1 LRVKVSLFRKYVAL
15 FLAIVCLALLV
26 NGTFGMWFSYQQ
38 HQAALIRIQQ
48 EQAVAAA
55 AKIGQFIKEIEAQLG
70 WTTHAQ
76 WSAGNLEQ
84 RIRDARRLLRQV
96 PAITE
101 LAQLDSAGR
110 ERLRVSRVAMN
121 VIGSQA
127 DFSQDVRFREAVA
140 HKVYYGP
147 VYFRRETEPYMTLA
161 LAGTQRDAGVSIAEV
176 NLKLIW
182 DVVSQIKVG
191 EGGHAYVVDAEGR
204 LIAHPDI
211 SLVLRNTDL
220 SQLSQ
225 VQAARAAGAGIPFA
239 QAQVAQDLQRREVLS
254 AYATIAPL
262 GWRVFIELPLEEAY
276 APLYASI
283 KREGGMLLAGLA
295 LASIAGILL
304 ARKMVGPIRT
314 LRAGAARIGS
324 GDLSQRIAVKTGDE
338 LEALAEQFNDMA
350 SRLQESYA
358 DLEKK
363 VESRTAELA
372 QSVAE
377 LRALGEVSQAVNSTL
392 DLETVLS
399 TIVAK
404 AVELS
409 GTDAGEISEFD
420 ERRKEFLLRATH
432 GMSEAMIAAFKDH
445 HLGTGDI
452 VRQAAA
458 QREPIQI
465 ADMRRQ
471 PASAA
476 RDIVLEAGHRGLLI
490 VPLLRPDRVAGALV
504 VRRKKPGLFP
514 KPTIDLLQTFA
525 AQSVVAIQNARLF
538 SEIEEK
544 RRQLEIAGKQKSR
557 FLAAASH
564 DLRQPLHALSLYTAT
579 LKLQAASGV
588 TGEIV
593 THIDHAVD
601 SLSAL
606 VESLLDI
613 SRLDAGVV
621 QVEPQSMSVRA
632 LLQRIEASYRP
643 VAREKGLQFSVE
655 AEDALVHTDPV
666 LLERLMRNLVDNAFK
681 YTASGGVTLHAEV
694 AGPAA
699 RIAVRDTGPG
709 IPVAERER
717 VFEEFYQIG
726 NPERD
731 RARGLGLGLAI
742 VRRLAQLLGLDVKLE
757 SEPGRGATF
766 TVSVPLAPDARAEPR
781 RPAATVAPS
790 SRGLAGAQ
798 ILVIDDEPEVRGGM
812 TMLLEHL
819 GCRVAACGGYAEAEQ
834 LLEKQALSVDLIIAD
849 FRLRQNESGID
860 TVRRLRARV
869 GNVPVLLLTGD
880 TAPERLREAQA
891 SGLRLLYKPI
901 SPKVLTENMLAAL
914 QR

>member
-1 LRVKVSLFRKYVAL
+1 VKVSLFRKYVAL

-26 NGTFGMWFSYQQ
+26 NGAFGMWFSYQQ
-38 HQAALIRIQQ
+38 HEDALVRIQK

-70 WTTHAQ
+70 WTTHTQ

-101 LAQLDSAGR
+101 IAQLDGAGR
-110 ERLRVSRVAMN
+110 ERLRVSRVAIN

-127 DFSQDVRFREAVA
+127 DLSSDVRFREAAA

-225 VQAARAAGAGIPFA
+225 VQAARAAGSGKPFV

-254 AYATIAPL
+254 AYAAIAPL
-262 GWRVFIELPLEEAY
+262 GWRVFVELPLDEAY

-283 KREGGMLLAGLA
+283 KREGALLLAGLA

-324 GDLSQRIAVKTGDE
+324 GDLSQRISVKTGDE

-358 DLEKK
+358 NLERK

-392 DLETVLS
+392 DLETVLA

-420 ERRKEFLLRATH
+420 ERRQEFLLRATH
-432 GMSEAMIAAFKDH
+432 GMNEAMIAAFKDH
-445 HLGTGDI
+445 HLGTGEI

-458 QREPIQI
+458 QREPIEI

-504 VRRKKPGLFP
+504 VRRRKPGLFP
-514 KPTIDLLQTFA
+514 RPTIDLLQTFA
-525 AQSVVAIQNARLF
+525 AQSVLAIQNAQLF

-544 RRQLEIAGKQKSR
+544 RRQLEIAGRQKSR

-564 DLRQPLHALSLYTAT
+564 DLRQPLHALSLYTAA
-579 LKLQAASGV
+579 LKLKAASGA

-593 THIDHAVD
+593 AHIDTAVD

-621 QVEPQSMSVRA
+621 QVEAQSVSVLA
-632 LLQRIEASYRP
+632 LLQRIEANYRP
-643 VAREKGLQFSVE
+643 VAQEKGLQLRVE
-655 AEDALVHTDPV
+655 GADALVHSDPV
-666 LLERLMRNLVDNAFK
+666 LLERLLRNLVDNAVK
-681 YTASGGVTLHAEV
+681 YTATGSVTLHAEV
-694 AGPAA
+694 HGPAV
-699 RIAVRDTGPG
+699 RIMVRDTGPG
-709 IPVAERER
+709 IPAAERER

-742 VRRLAQLLGLDVKLE
+742 VRRLAQLLGVEVKLE

-766 TVSVPLAPDARAEPR
+766 MVSVPLAADARAALR
-781 RPAATVAPS
+781 APAATVASS
-790 SRGLAGAQ
+790 SRGLAGAR

-812 TMLLEHL
+812 LMLLEHL
-819 GCRVAACGGYAEAEQ
+819 GCRVAACGGYDEAEQ
-834 LLEKQALSVDLIIAD
+834 LLNRQALGVDLIIAD

-860 TVRRLRARV
+860 TVRRLRARL

-880 TAPERLREAQA
+880 TAPDRLREAQA

-901 SPKVLTENMLAAL
+901 SPKVLTESMLAAL